1 MYFAYFQSYV
11 PQKSLMMDNYWI
23 IMEFYGNK
31 ISKCPSL
38 MEKSAPILGHRL
50 LPSLSNKQLIIN
62 TFLRSPCMI
71 TASGQYN
78 IQSFISW
85 GLLKKCGKWNW
96 KFPQIDSWF
105 LSLGLVQFLG
115 LRQSLGLGLEI
126 ETQTGI
132 VSELLLKMWLRKL
145 LTEIQSKE

>member
-62 TFLRSPCMI
+62 TFLRSPCSVREFDI
-71 TASGQYN
+71 LESYLGKLNLCRERLYGQIRN
-78 IQSFISW
+78 H
-85 GLLKKCGKWNW
+85 
-96 KFPQIDSWF
+96 
-105 LSLGLVQFLG
+105 LVVFAFNFNHLCTFQNMVAF
-115 LRQSLGLGLEI
+115 QQEI
-126 ETQTGI
+126 E
-132 VSELLLKMWLRKL
+132 WLSWD
-145 LTEIQSKE
+145 LTTYYFCQFFIDLRWCR